1 MNDND
6 AVVPIVDD
14 MTQLQFDDD
23 NDDDDDEGSKDDS

>member
-23 NDDDDDEGSKDDS
+23 NDDDEGSKDDS